1 MRTELPALG
10 IAECRL
16 RIRHFHSEFWLLNS
30 LLSRRFSVLVLQSLL
45 FMFLLFRVLR
55 AYDVGD
61 GAFASLVCGGVGSFI
76 AFQLVA
82 NVGSQLPSCE

>member
-45 FMFLLFRVLR
+45 FMFLLFV
-55 AYDVGD
+55 
-61 GAFASLVCGGVGSFI
+61 
-76 AFQLVA
+76 
-82 NVGSQLPSCE
+82 